1 MAKPTPK
8 NAPKRPVIGHLRVL
22 LTGFDPFGGE
32 AKNASWEVCKAVAKT
47 KLPATLRNSVT
58 LHLLQV
64 PTVFSEAIGVVTAAI
79 DTLKPDIIICCG
91 QAGGRFAMSVE
102 RVAINLNDAGI
113 ADNAG
118 AQPFDAAINV
128 SAPAAYFSTLPIKA
142 IVAAMQRDG
151 VPAEVSNSAGTFV
164 CNHLMFGVLHHL
176 ASRKIRAS
184 AGFIHL
190 PYLVEQVIDK
200 ADKPSLSK
208 AAMVKGINA
217 AIKATIIA
225 TTIAGSTSTGS
236 ST

>member
-1 MAKPTPK
+1 MAKPTLK
-8 NAPKRPVIGHLRVL
+8 SARRRPIIGHLQIL
-22 LTGFDPFGGE
+22 LTGFNPFGGE
-32 AKNASWEVCKAVAKT
+32 PKNASWEVCKAVAKT
-47 KLPATLRNSVT
+47 KFPADAS

-64 PTVFSEAIGVVTAAI
+64 PTVFSEAISVVTAAI

-102 RVAINLNDAGI
+102 RVAINIDDASI

-118 AQPFDAAINV
+118 AQPLDVAINA

-190 PYLVEQVIDK
+190 PFLVEQVIDK
-200 ADKPSLSK
+200 TDKPALSK
-208 AAMVKGINA
+208 ALMVKGINA
-217 AIKATIIA
+217 AIKATIIEVS
-225 TTIAGSTSTGS
+225 ISKGS
-236 ST
+236 SA

>member
-1 MAKPTPK
+1 MTESTQSNASKSPK
-8 NAPKRPVIGHLRVL
+8 NGSVKVL
-22 LTGFDPFGGE
+22 LTGFNPFGGE
-32 AKNASWEVCKAVAKT
+32 LKNASWEVCKAVAKAN
-47 KLPATLRNSVT
+47 LPANTM

-102 RVAINLNDAGI
+102 RVAINIDDASI
-113 ADNAG
+113 TDNAG
-118 AQPFDAAINV
+118 VQPLDVAVNAI
-128 SAPAAYFSTLPIKA
+128 APAAYFSTLPIKA

-176 ASRKIRAS
+176 ASRKIRAY

-208 AAMVKGINA
+208 ALMVKGINS
-217 AIKATIIA
+217 AIKATIIE
-225 TTIAGSTSTGS
+225 ISTLTGS